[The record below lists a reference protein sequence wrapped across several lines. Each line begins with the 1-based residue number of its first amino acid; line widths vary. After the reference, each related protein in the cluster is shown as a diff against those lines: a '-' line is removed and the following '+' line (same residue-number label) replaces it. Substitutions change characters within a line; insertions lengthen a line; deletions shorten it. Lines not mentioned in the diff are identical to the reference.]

1 MFLVSAATFTLMFVF
16 QDGVTGAFE
25 TETDTVR
32 DDLEIGT
39 EEMQVTG
46 SDLTSSDT
54 VVGSV
59 TVNSFVDNEERE
71 TALEPNETVHY
82 IGTLGNNV
90 VSDIQS
96 VTVNENPLDYM
107 KVNVEGGH
115 KVDVEKEN
123 RSHTSKRIKTKKQTL
138 SQDNHKLE
146 DDPISFNLHPPYFHS
161 EVEEFVFSPWYFLV
175 FSIVNRSSSLPADVS
190 SMSTE
195 ISESLS
201 SKLSVPSSVFFISSI
216 VKYTSSD
223 TFLSVNLSLVSPI
236 IPNLHHK
243 LCNLHKESPFF
254 WIRGTNLELYQ
265 VRQEENQ
272 HIYVTKHKEVS
283 TYITIISPK
292 NTY

>member
-1 MFLVSAATFTLMFVF
+1 MFLVYVATFTLMFVLPE
-16 QDGVTGAFE
+16 GLSEAF
-25 TETDTVR
+25 ETDTVR

-39 EEMQVTG
+39 EEIQVTE
-46 SDLTSSDT
+46 SDLTALDT
-54 VVGSV
+54 F
-59 TVNSFVDNEERE
+59 NSFVDNEESE
-71 TALEPNETVHY
+71 TTLESNETVHY
-82 IGTLGNNV
+82 IGTLGNNF
-90 VSDIQS
+90 VSEIIW
-96 VTVNENPLDYM
+96 VTGNENHLD
-107 KVNVEGGH
+107 
-115 KVDVEKEN
+115 DDEN
-123 RSHTSKRIKTKKQTL
+123 RSQAL
-138 SQDNHKLE
+138 SQDTHKLE
-146 DDPISFNLHPPYFHS
+146 DGPMSFNLHPPYFHS

-175 FSIVNRSSSLPADVS
+175 FSIVNRSSSLSADVS

-265 VRQEENQ
+265 VRHKKNQ
-272 HIYVTKHKEVS
+272 HIHVTNHKDVS
-283 TYITIISPK
+283 TVHNNYKPTKLPRPNQQPKTI
-292 NTY
+292 